1 MQKANGGAIMKPYW
15 NHKEVDM
22 AINITLKN
30 IPPDLH
36 KSLKIRAAAHRRS
49 LNSEII
55 AILEERLQHRKR
67 TPEEILAAAK
77 AVRDKL
83 KGVWLTNA
91 EIDEM
96 KKEGRE

>member
-1 MQKANGGAIMKPYW
+1 MEPYW
-15 NHKEVDM
+15 NQNGAVM

-36 KSLKIRAAAHRRS
+36 TELKMSASRHRRS

-55 AILEERLQHRKR
+55 AILEERLQRRKR

-77 AVRDKL
+77 AVRDRL